1 MRCDLFRRGFGPFG
15 ESERRS
21 GRRIR
26 RCCRHLRRHH
36 LRHSLRR
43 HLFRRGFGP
52 FSESE
57 RRSERRS
64 GCSSSAGLRQE
75 PVDGRRTP
83 RGSSSAGLRQEPV
96 DGRRTPRGSSNVG
109 LRQKAVDGRRPSSRC
124 NRPGAHDDLELVDVD
139 LTVLVRV
146 RTRHH
151 FGDGLIGK
159 APLVFAQD
167 VSLHLIMV
175 DLTTLVFVHL
185 GKRRLQAR
193 IRLVDACAKKCLK
206 LGSGIL
212 AALCGLYLG
221 GRRRCSSAGLR

>member
-1 MRCDLFRRGFGPFG
+1 MPCDLFCRGFGPFG
-15 ESERRS
+15 KSERRS

-26 RCCRHLRRHH
+26 CCCRHLRRHH

-57 RRSERRS
+57 WRSGWRSEWRS
-64 GCSSSAGLRQE
+64 GCGSCAGLRQE
-75 PVDGRRTP
+75 PVDGRRPP
-83 RGSSSAGLRQEPV
+83 RCSS
-96 DGRRTPRGSSNVG
+96 VG
-109 LRQKAVDGRRPSSRC
+109 LRQKAVDGRRPPSRC
-124 NRPGAHDDLELVDVD
+124 NRPGAHDDLELVEVD
-139 LTVLVRV
+139 LAILVRV

-151 FGDGLIGK
+151 FVDGLIGK

-167 VSLHLIMV
+167 VSLHLFIA
-175 DLTTLVFVHL
+175 DLAALVFVHL

-193 IRLVDACAKKCLK
+193 VRLINACAEKCLE

-221 GRRRCSSAGLR
+221 GRRRRSSVGLR